1 MPGGFVFMESYYLAL
16 RELPEADRLM
26 MYDTMLKYA
35 FEGTAPE
42 LPAQLAGYFT
52 LIKPSVDA
60 SLERYRN
67 GKRGGRPKKT

>member
-1 MPGGFVFMESYYLAL
+1 MPGGFVFLESYFWAL
-16 RELPEADRLM
+16 KELPEAERLM
-26 MYDTMLKYA
+26 MYDAVLKYA
-35 FEGTAPE
+35 FEGVTPE
-42 LPAQLAGYFT
+42 LPAPLMGYFT